1 MEYAAH
7 EMIRLFKAGK
17 ISKKV
22 AEDVLLTEVR
32 TVRNRVHEHRKDWG
46 LLAHELNSMGLK
58 YPAKWKNHSRPD
70 LRKDAGKPIH
80 EETPGEA
87 GYRWFLEEITW
98 RGGESDEFID
108 REIARL
114 ERLREKKGSLT

>member
-1 MEYAAH
+1 MEYAAR
-7 EMIRLFKAGK
+7 EMIRLHNAGK
-17 ISKKV
+17 IPKKV
-22 AEDVLLTEVR
+22 AEDVLLTELK
-32 TVRNRVHEHRKDWG
+32 TVEHRVSEYRKDWND
-46 LLAHELNSMGLK
+46 LAHTINRMGRK
-58 YPAKWKNHSRPD
+58 YPANWKNHSRPD
-70 LRKDAGKPIH
+70 LREDAGKPIH